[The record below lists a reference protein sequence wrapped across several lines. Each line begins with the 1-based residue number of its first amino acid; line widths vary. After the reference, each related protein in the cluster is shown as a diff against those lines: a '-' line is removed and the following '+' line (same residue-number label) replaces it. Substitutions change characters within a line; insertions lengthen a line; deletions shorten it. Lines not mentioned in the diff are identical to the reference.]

1 MIISFE
7 LTSIATIE
15 LRCVTCFIPALK
27 AGHLCSTTLLN
38 KKYSIPQNCG
48 VLSVLMGAFTEAD

>member
-1 MIISFE
+1 MIIFFE

-15 LRCVTCFIPALK
+15 LRCVT
-27 AGHLCSTTLLN
+27 HLCSTTLLN